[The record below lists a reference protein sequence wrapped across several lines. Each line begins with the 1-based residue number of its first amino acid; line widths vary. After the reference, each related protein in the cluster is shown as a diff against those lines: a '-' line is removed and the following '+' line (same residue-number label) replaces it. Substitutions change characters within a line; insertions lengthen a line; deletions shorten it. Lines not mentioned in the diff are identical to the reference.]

1 VQYLP
6 QGAGSASFRLA
17 LGGAP
22 TLQATSSDNK
32 QEDLLGLL
40 QTAEASL
47 RIEQHMDLFLWL
59 QGDVQK
65 YLPHEVLIAAWGD
78 FSAGEIKFDV
88 MSPLPNFRTEALYEF
103 GAAPRDRAC
112 LIPAV
117 KLSAHNCG
125 IIPFLVSLRDRWH
138 AADTKPLVISWELER
153 PAPLV
158 FCRGCTSPITGVLDH
173 MRSTL
178 ISGYADQ
185 RGSLECLFVFLS
197 SRDLSDARY
206 RRSERFLL
214 PYLDNSLR
222 RVSLLPVQRPT
233 APVVQQ
239 DLPESNEPA
248 GGFGLSA
255 RESQIME
262 YVRIGKTNQEI
273 GLILYIS
280 AFTVQNHLKR
290 IFRKL
295 DVTNRA
301 QAVAKF
307 QQRSTRAP
315 RP

>member
-1 VQYLP
+1 M
-6 QGAGSASFRLA
+6 
-17 LGGAP
+17 
-22 TLQATSSDNK
+22 
-32 QEDLLGLL
+32 
-40 QTAEASL
+40 

-88 MSPLPNFRTEALYEF
+88 MSPLPDFRTEAFYKLGE
-103 GAAPRDRAC
+103 APRDQDC
-112 LIPAV
+112 LIPVA
-117 KLSAHNCG
+117 KLSANNCG
-125 IIPFLVSLRDRWH
+125 IIPFLMSLRDRWH
-138 AADTKPLVISWELER
+138 AASIKPLVISWELER

-158 FCRGCTSPITGVLDH
+158 FCRGCPSPIRSVLDH

-222 RVSLLPVQRPT
+222 RVALLPVQRPT
-233 APVVQQ
+233 APSVRQ
-239 DLPESNEPA
+239 DPTESDSPA
-248 GGFGLSA
+248 GGTGLSV
-255 RESQIME
+255 RESQIMD

-307 QQRSTRAP
+307 QQSSTRALKL
-315 RP
+315 

>member
-1 VQYLP
+1 M
-6 QGAGSASFRLA
+6 
-17 LGGAP
+17 
-22 TLQATSSDNK
+22 SSDNK

-88 MSPLPNFRTEALYEF
+88 MSPLPNFRTEALYQL
-103 GAAPRDRAC
+103 GAVPRDRVC
-112 LIPAV
+112 LIPSV
-117 KLSAHNCG
+117 KLSARNCG
-125 IIPFLVSLRDRWH
+125 IIPFLISLRDRWH
-138 AADTKPLVISWELER
+138 SAGTKPLVISWELER
-153 PAPLV
+153 PAPFV
-158 FCRGCTSPITGVLDH
+158 FCRGCPSPITGVVDN

-197 SRDLSDARY
+197 SRDLSDAKY

-222 RVSLLPVQRPT
+222 RVALLPVQRP
-233 APVVQQ
+233 AASNGK
-239 DLPESNEPA
+239 DHAGESDGPA
-248 GGFGLSA
+248 EGFGLSA

-307 QQRSTRAP
+307 QQRSARGP
-315 RP
+315 MP